1 MKKILLLVLS
11 LLCMLG
17 CATIVPENVCPPKD
31 YRSYK
36 KKANKPA
43 APILMQEA
51 ISSTNIQNL
60 KCMMAAGFDS
70 NMILQE
76 NSGTTPLIYSSKN
89 GNKATTK
96 IILDSGAKINY
107 QTPSGV
113 TALITAINNHDIEIL
128 SLLLAR
134 GASIEKR
141 DRNGDNALLHAATV
155 GDLKTI
161 EVLIANNAD
170 INIKNYKGETPLI
183 KAKDHNHYD
192 IVKFFLL
199 HGAEL
204 NYGDIIDILFQSIK
218 NADLDLLSIVL
229 KKNPSF
235 INIKDETGKTLL
247 INAILTN
254 NINMVNFLLTNG
266 ADINMPDDEYGITP
280 IMYAT
285 REGFEEIFFLL
296 LNSGADPNIKS
307 KSEISAINMFSK
319 SFNVT
324 ILNALIKK
332 GGNVNENPHITP
344 LMSYIVDSGVGGEN
358 GNEEFLDAL
367 LKNKV
372 NIDAQDKRGRTALMD
387 ATLFIQ
393 HDLVKKLLKYRP
405 NINLKDQEGHS
416 LIYHAVNSA
425 KLVGGDLY
433 KTILDYS
440 KKYNNTNDNF
450 WIEMEYLLTTT
461 DYNRKS
467 WDDNQRKYYERK
479 GYPEIA
485 IENEI
490 KKSRK
495 ELFSSYT
502 RQIANDYGYKH
513 AVEYINAQKDLLYYS
528 DYLSIVKEYE
538 LNNLV
543 EQVLTN
549 PKKFM
554 KKDGSINEVLIEKLA
569 PNATPLELIEATIT
583 LRKK

>member
-1 MKKILLLVLS
+1 MKRILLLVLS
-11 LLCMLG
+11 LLCTLG
-17 CATIVPENVCPPKD
+17 CATIVPNNVCPPKD

-36 KKANKPA
+36 KKANKPS

-51 ISSTNIQNL
+51 IFSTNIQNL
-60 KCMMAAGFDS
+60 KCMMAAGFDGD
-70 NMILQE
+70 MILQE
-76 NSGTTPLIYSSKN
+76 NSGDTPLIYSAKK

-96 IILDSGAKINY
+96 VLLDSGAKINY
-107 QTPSGV
+107 QTPSGT
-113 TALITAINNHDIEIL
+113 TALIAAINNHNIEVL

-134 GASIEKR
+134 GASIVKR
-141 DRNGDNALLHAATV
+141 DRSGDDALLHAATV
-155 GDLKTI
+155 GDLEAIKI
-161 EVLIANNAD
+161 LIKNNAD
-170 INIKNYKGETPLI
+170 INTKNYKGETPLR
-183 KAKDHNHYD
+183 KAISHNHYD
-192 IVKFFLL
+192 LVRFLL
-199 HGAEL
+199 LHSPKLSYNE
-204 NYGDIIDILFQSIK
+204 IVDILFQSIK

-266 ADINMPDDEYGITP
+266 ADINMPDEYGITP

-307 KSEISAINMFSK
+307 KSEISAINMFYK

-344 LMSYIVDSGVGGEN
+344 LMSYIIDSGVGGEN

-372 NIDAQDKRGRTALMD
+372 NINAQDEEGRTALMK
-387 ATLFIQ
+387 ATIFIQ
-393 HDLVKKLLKYRP
+393 YDLVKKLLKYRP

-416 LIYHAVNSA
+416 LIYYAVNSEM
-425 KLVGGDLY
+425 LVGGGLD
-433 KTILDYS
+433 KIILEYS
-440 KKYNNTNDNF
+440 KKYNNSNNNF
-450 WIEMEYLLTTT
+450 WVEVEYILTIT
-461 DYNRKS
+461 DYKRKS
-467 WDDNQRKYYERK
+467 WDDNQRKYYEIK
-479 GYPEIA
+479 GYTESA
-485 IENEI
+485 IENEV

-528 DYLSIVKEYE
+528 DYLSIVKGYE

-549 PKKFM
+549 PKKFI
-554 KKDGSINEVLIEKLA
+554 KKDGSINEELIKKIA
-569 PNATPLELIEATIT
+569 PNATPLERMEASMS